1 MRHIQNVRALRQ
13 ALANGQRE
21 FKVHLGVGIFW
32 CKSINLCTDGRFQIL
47 NRIDGSVQTLTA
59 RQLCTH
65 SIIGEAMR
73 KKAFTDE

>member
-21 FKVHLGVGIFW
+21 FKVRLNRGVFSRKRIKP
-32 CKSINLCTDGRFQIL
+32 CADGRFRIL
-47 NRIDGSVQTLTA
+47 NCIDNSIQKLTG
-59 RQLCTH
+59 RELYTR
-65 SIIGEAMR
+65 SIIGEAMQ